1 MSTAEGA
8 PGRNLRMARRVLFT
22 MIRTATP
29 ADLDAIVHLH
39 TEARATYY
47 RGHLPEEEY
56 AGSEEVGRSRDGWA
70 RAMGR
75 DDATVLCA
83 ERDGVLAGIAAHSVR
98 DGVTHLTQLHVA
110 PARWREGI
118 GTELHAA
125 CVAAWQRDGVL
136 EARLEVFV
144 HNTRAQS
151 FYVAHGWAPDPV
163 HPRAGTH
170 LVLRL
175 TVPAA
180 PHPPR

>member
-1 MSTAEGA
+1 
-8 PGRNLRMARRVLFT
+8 

-56 AGSEEVGRSRDGWA
+56 AGPEEVGRSRDGWA
-70 RAMGR
+70 RAMDR

-110 PARWREGI
+110 PAHWREGI
-118 GTELHAA
+118 GTGLHAA

-151 FYVAHGWAPDPV
+151 FYVAHGWAPDPA

-175 TVPAA
+175 AVPAA